1 MCVADTN
8 KIAVGGSMR
17 RTADSNFIPYIF
29 LLTID
34 TVTGVSDLK
43 GSYIKTSSSTVFY
56 SIDLIKE
63 VKSSSFK
70 GILAFATPR
79 NNQFV
84 QLKGNEEANLWIQ
97 IKDYDLANLK

>member
-29 LLTID
+29 ILTVS
-34 TVTGVSDLK
+34 TSGVSDLK
-43 GSYIKTSSSTVFY
+43 GSYITTSSSTVFY

-63 VKSSSFK
+63 VKSSTFK

-79 NNQFV
+79 NNQYV